1 MPRSIQQLANRLT
14 FRQLQVFL
22 AVFEQHGFSKAGELL
37 GLTQPAVSSQIRQ
50 LEEALGQPLFE
61 YIGRKL
67 YPTLAAETL
76 AKSVGVIFD
85 ELRFVQTDIATRSGK
100 VAGELRLAGVNTAQY
115 VVPYLLHGFLQQY
128 PDVKASVRVVNRAEA
143 INRLQDNS
151 DDLTIMGMVPDDK
164 PFASLPFL
172 DNELVPI
179 LPANHPLLLQK
190 KVSLQDFLE
199 AGLLIREAGSGS
211 RLALELHC
219 QQQRLQ
225 LSPVMQLGS
234 NDAVKHA
241 VLAGLGVAVLP
252 KLSVLSE
259 LALGRLAIAQ
269 IAGFPLRRSWCVVYP
284 KAKNPTPA
292 MKAFIDY
299 MQKNIKYFNKEFFE
313 SRILTNMTEVK

>member
-1 MPRSIQQLANRLT
+1 MPRSIQQLASRLT

-22 AVFEQHGFSKAGELL
+22 SVYDQQGYSKAGELL
-37 GLTQPAVSSQIRQ
+37 GLTQPAVSSQIKQ
-50 LEEALGQPLFE
+50 LEETLGQPLFE

-67 YPTLAAETL
+67 YPTLAADTL
-76 AKSVGVIFD
+76 AKSVELIFD
-85 ELRFVQTDIATRSGK
+85 ELRFVQTDLATKVGK

-115 VVPYLLHGFLQQY
+115 VVPYLLHGFLRQY
-128 PDVKASVRVVNRAEA
+128 PEVKTSVHVINRAEA
-143 INRLQDNS
+143 IHRLQDNS

-164 PFASLPFL
+164 PFSSLPFL
-172 DNELVPI
+172 DNELVAVM
-179 LPANHPLLLQK
+179 PANHPLLK
-190 KVSLQDFLE
+190 KKSIHTQAFLD
-199 AGLLIREAGSGS
+199 AGLLIRETGSGS

-219 QQQRLQ
+219 QQQRLR
-225 LSPVMQLGS
+225 LDPVMQLGS

-259 LALGRLAIAQ
+259 LACGRLVVAPLS
-269 IAGFPLRRSWCVVYP
+269 GFPLRRSWCVVYP

-299 MQKNIKYFNKEFFE
+299 MQANIKYFNTSYFE
-313 SRILTNMTEVK
+313 ERILTQMD